1 MQALDLNLASRPFRN
16 NMLPWAG
23 LGLLALALAAFTWW
37 NVTSWF
43 SVEERLQER
52 RAVIADLKTRF
63 DRCDLRERKAE
74 AALKKS
80 DVAYLRVQADR
91 ANAVIARKALSWT
104 RLFNILEKV
113 QPYEVRMT
121 RISPN
126 FAGADSDSVPKGAV
140 PVSVKG
146 FSREIRAFL
155 EFERSLLFD
164 PHFDRVEPEAS
175 NVEDSGE
182 VEFQLSFLYF
192 PAGVGNRPKPNVPSF
207 FEDSVASPPPP
218 VRRNGAALRASGGS
232 GGRP

>member
-1 MQALDLNLASRPFRN
+1 MQSLDLNLASRPFRN
-16 NMLPWAG
+16 NTLPWSG

-43 SVEERLQER
+43 SVEERLQAR
-52 RAVIADLKTRF
+52 RGVINDLRTRF
-63 DRCDLRERKAE
+63 DRCDARERKAD

-121 RISPN
+121 RISPI
-126 FAGADSDSVPKGAV
+126 FASADNKEIPKGAV

-175 NVEDSGE
+175 NLDKSGE
-182 VEFQLSFLYF
+182 VEFELSFLYY
-192 PAGVGNRPKPNVPSF
+192 PGGVGDRPKPNVPSF
-207 FEDSVASPPPP
+207 FEDSGTPPPP
-218 VRRNGAALRASGGS
+218 PKQDGAALRASRS
-232 GGRP
+232 SKERP

>member
-1 MQALDLNLASRPFRN
+1 MQPLELNLASRPFRN
-16 NMLPWAG
+16 NTLPWAG
-23 LGLLALALAAFTWW
+23 LALLAVALVASTWW

-43 SVEERLQER
+43 SVEERLQAR
-52 RAVIADLKTRF
+52 RATIEDVKTRF

-80 DVAYLRVQADR
+80 DVSYLKVQAER

-121 RISPN
+121 RISPV
-126 FAGADSDSVPKGAV
+126 FANASSDTIPKGAV

-164 PHFDRVEPEAS
+164 PHFDRVEPEQS
-175 NVEDSGE
+175 SLDKNGE
-182 VEFQLSFLYF
+182 VEFELSFLYY
-192 PAGVGNRPKPNVPSF
+192 PGGVGNRPKPNVPSF
-207 FEDSVASPPPP
+207 FEDSGAPPPP
-218 VRRNGAALRASGGS
+218 PRPDAAALRASGGQRE
-232 GGRP
+232 GR